1 MSCRRQA
8 ILSAARSLTRCSR
21 ASATGSTARASLSR
35 SRGRSAD
42 QSSPSS
48 SRCCPPTHRS
58 TSATAPSTRS
68 RVTALREYLNRAV
81 EIHIREH
88 LLARLDHG
96 DKLRV
101 KLGLDPTAPDLHVG
115 HLVVL
120 DVLRG
125 FQDDGHTV
133 VLIIGDYTALIGDP
147 SGRSETRP
155 VLTPDQVAANSETY
169 FEQVDLVLD
178 RDRIE
183 VRYNSE
189 WLAAMTAADILRL
202 MSKAT
207 LQQILQRED
216 FSDRVKAGTPIG
228 AHEILYPFNQAY
240 DSVAINA
247 DVEIGGTDQLFNL
260 LFGREIQKSY
270 GQEPQDIAV
279 FPLLEGTDGS
289 AKMGKSLGNYIGLAE
304 PPEEIYGKTM
314 SIPDR
319 LTEKY
324 LRLVSGL
331 EGKELEAVLTLK
343 PRDAKAALARQL
355 VKRLHG
361 DEAAAQAEAHFVS
374 QFVRKEIPDQKEEHR
389 VEGATDIVSL
399 LVATGIANSRGDARR
414 LAEQGGVRKNG
425 EKVGPTADATT
436 GDVIS
441 ARRRHV
447 LLK

>member
-1 MSCRRQA
+1 VSGAFFER
-8 ILSAARSLTRCSR
+8 
-21 ASATGSTARASLSR
+21 
-35 SRGRSAD
+35 
-42 QSSPSS
+42 
-48 SRCCPPTHRS
+48 
-58 TSATAPSTRS
+58 
-68 RVTALREYLNRAV
+68 LRERAV
-81 EIHIREH
+81 EIHVEDH
-88 LLARLDHG
+88 LRARLERG
-96 DKLRV
+96 ESLRV

-120 DVLRG
+120 DALRA

-133 VLIIGDYTALIGDP
+133 VIIIGDYTALIGDP

-155 VLTPDQVAANSETY
+155 VLSPEQVAANAETY

-178 RDRIE
+178 RSRIE

-189 WLAAMTAADILRL
+189 WLAAMSAADILRL

-216 FSDRVKAGTPIG
+216 FSDRVKVGTPIG

-240 DSVAINA
+240 DSVAIEA

-279 FPLLEGTDGS
+279 FPLLEGTDSS
-289 AKMGKSLGNYIGLAE
+289 AKMSKSLGNYIALTE

-314 SIPDR
+314 SIPDQ

-331 EGKELEAVLTLK
+331 PDAEVEKVLAMK

-361 DEAAAQAEAHFVS
+361 GEAAARAEASFVR
-374 QFVRKEIPDQKEEHR
+374 QFVRKEEPETIEEHSI
-389 VEGATDIVSL
+389 AAPTDVISL
-399 LVATGIANSRGDARR
+399 LVDAGIATSRSDARR
-414 LAEQGGVRKNG
+414 LAQQGGVRKNG
-425 EKVGPTADATT
+425 DKVDENARVIP

-441 ARRRHV
+441 ARRRFIRAV
-447 LLK
+447 LKVK

>member
-1 MSCRRQA
+1 MSREFF
-8 ILSAARSLTRCSR
+8 
-21 ASATGSTARASLSR
+21 
-35 SRGRSAD
+35 GR
-42 QSSPSS
+42 
-48 SRCCPPTHRS
+48 
-58 TSATAPSTRS
+58 
-68 RVTALREYLNRAV
+68 LRERAV
-81 EIHIREH
+81 EIHVEDH
-88 LLARLDHG
+88 LRARLERG
-96 DKLRV
+96 ESLRV

-120 DVLRG
+120 DMLRA
-125 FQDDGHTV
+125 FQEDGHTV
-133 VLIIGDYTALIGDP
+133 VIIIGDYTALIGDP

-155 VLTPDQVAANSETY
+155 VLSPEQVATNAETY

-178 RDRIE
+178 RARIE

-289 AKMGKSLGNYIGLAE
+289 AKMSKSLGNYIGLAE
-304 PPEEIYGKTM
+304 PSEEIYGKTM
-314 SIPDR
+314 SIPDQ

-331 EGKELEAVLTLK
+331 ARAEVEKVLAMK

-361 DEAAAQAEAHFVS
+361 EEAAARAEAAFVK
-374 QFVRKEIPDQKEEHR
+374 QFVRKEEPENVEEH
-389 VEGATDIVSL
+389 VIAGPTDIVSV
-399 LVATGIANSRGDARR
+399 LVDAGIATSRSDARR
-414 LAEQGGVRKNG
+414 LAQQGGVRKNG
-425 EKVGPTADATT
+425 EKVDENAQVAS
-436 GDVIS
+436 GDVVA
-441 ARRRHV
+441 ARRRFIR
-447 LLK
+447 LK

>member
-1 MSCRRQA
+1 MSGEFFER
-8 ILSAARSLTRCSR
+8 
-21 ASATGSTARASLSR
+21 
-35 SRGRSAD
+35 
-42 QSSPSS
+42 
-48 SRCCPPTHRS
+48 
-58 TSATAPSTRS
+58 
-68 RVTALREYLNRAV
+68 LRERAV
-81 EIHIREH
+81 EIHVEDH
-88 LLARLDHG
+88 LRARLERG
-96 DKLRV
+96 ESLRV

-120 DVLRG
+120 DSLRA

-133 VLIIGDYTALIGDP
+133 VIIIGDYTALIGDP

-155 VLTPDQVAANSETY
+155 VLTPEQVATNAETY

-270 GQEPQDIAV
+270 GQEPQDVAV

-289 AKMGKSLGNYIGLAE
+289 AKMSKSLGNYIGLAE
-304 PPEEIYGKTM
+304 PAEEIYGKTM

-331 EGKELEAVLTLK
+331 PGAEVDKVLALK

-361 DEAAAQAEAHFVS
+361 EEGAARAEADFD
-374 QFVRKEIPDQKEEHR
+374 RKFRQRDVPESMPERHISKPQDL
-389 VEGATDIVSL
+389 VET
-399 LVATGIANSRGDARR
+399 LVEVEFAKSGTEARR
-414 LAEQGGVRKNG
+414 LIDQGGVRING
-425 EKVGPTADATT
+425 GKASADAELRD
-436 GDVIS
+436 GDVLQVGKRSFVRI
-441 ARRRHV
+441 R
-447 LLK
+447 LG

>member
-1 MSCRRQA
+1 MSGDFFER
-8 ILSAARSLTRCSR
+8 
-21 ASATGSTARASLSR
+21 
-35 SRGRSAD
+35 
-42 QSSPSS
+42 
-48 SRCCPPTHRS
+48 
-58 TSATAPSTRS
+58 
-68 RVTALREYLNRAV
+68 LRERAV
-81 EIHIREH
+81 EIHVEDH
-88 LLARLDHG
+88 LHARLERG
-96 DKLRV
+96 ESLRV

-120 DVLRG
+120 DSLRA

-133 VLIIGDYTALIGDP
+133 VIIIGDYTALIGDP

-155 VLTPDQVAANSETY
+155 VLTPEQVATNAETY

-289 AKMGKSLGNYIGLAE
+289 AKMSKSLGNYIGLAE

-324 LRLVSGL
+324 LRLVSDL
-331 EGKELEAVLTLK
+331 PSAEVENVLAMK

-361 DEAAAQAEAHFVS
+361 EAAAARAEADFD
-374 QFVRKEIPDQKEEHR
+374 RKFRRRDVPESMPERRISKPKDL
-389 VEGATDIVSL
+389 VET
-399 LVATGIANSRGDARR
+399 LVEVEFAKSGTEARR
-414 LAEQGGVRKNG
+414 LIDQGGVRING
-425 EKVGPTADATT
+425 DKASADAELHD
-436 GDVIS
+436 GDVLQVGKRSFVRI
-441 ARRRHV
+441 R
-447 LLK
+447 LG